1 VNVQD
6 IRERLS
12 GPFVPF
18 KIRTTDGRVFTVP
31 HREFAYV
38 TPTGNKVV
46 VANQKGYIN
55 VLQALHIV
63 SIEEAGSLPAS

>member
-1 VNVQD
+1 MDIDD
-6 IRERLS
+6 IRQRLN

-18 KIRTTDGRVFTVP
+18 KIRTSDGRTFPVP

-46 VANQKGYIN
+46 VATQKGTLN
-55 VLQALHIV
+55 VLQAFHIV
-63 SIEEAGSLPAS
+63 SVEEAGSLPAG